1 MIFTKYISSFFYV
14 FLPTFPR
21 LSFYFVDYL
30 VIDFIVASRFVEYVL
45 KSNDK
50 ITITYVSSRNV
61 Q

>member
-1 MIFTKYISSFFYV
+1 MILLNISLQFFSV

-21 LSFYFVDYL
+21 LSDYLFDCL

-45 KSNDK
+45 KSNGK
-50 ITITYVSSRNV
+50 ITISYVSSRNV